1 MRKKEGAKTV
11 SLGDHFGKWCPFSE
25 KRHQTVLIWLRIG
38 RISALLQNGSKIVPQ
53 RALFYG
59 PSNVHFGT
67 VYFSQCILPSF
78 HLDPLSFE
86 YSDQQKCILSS
97 SGDCRMSLYRS
108 DKEKISLL
116 EYQQTNDIFIDRVAL
131 AKQGDNRIGSV
142 RPSVCVFVDAL
153 TAEPFDL

>member
-1 MRKKEGAKTV
+1 MWTLLIYLALPGYSQGLLPNEAHLPMGKTALKQEFRWSFWPKKLTMRKKEGAKTV

-86 YSDQQKCILSS
+86 YS
-97 SGDCRMSLYRS
+97 
-108 DKEKISLL
+108 
-116 EYQQTNDIFIDRVAL
+116 EYTF
-131 AKQGDNRIGSV
+131 
-142 RPSVCVFVDAL
+142 F
-153 TAEPFDL
+153 